1 VQAFFC
7 AFFAELSV
15 EVLVYSP
22 VFALAPSPSST
33 VPSAG
38 HPLRVLYADDMP
50 ELRDLLTV
58 LIQREGH
65 QVVTAVDGEAAWEI
79 CGADL
84 TAFDLVIT
92 DHQMPRLNGLGF
104 VEKLRAAGFGGKL
117 MVFTSEPSE
126 AVHAAYRRLGVD
138 FILLKPIFPHMLRD
152 ALHALFPS
160 TARSVRSA

>member
-1 VQAFFC
+1 MHG
-7 AFFAELSV
+7 LTL
-15 EVLVYSP
+15 VL
-22 VFALAPSPSST
+22 ALAPSLSSA
-33 VPSAG
+33 VPPAG

-50 ELRDLLTV
+50 ELRDLLTL

-65 QVVTAVDGEAAWEI
+65 QVVTAEDGAAAWEI

-92 DHQMPRLNGLGF
+92 DHQMPRLNGVGL

-126 AVHAAYRRLGVD
+126 GVHLAYRRLGVD

-152 ALHALFPS
+152 ALRTLFPS
-160 TARSVRSA
+160 TARAARPA